1 MDSGFSGL
9 AKNSQ
14 FFVRIGFGLIGFW
27 FSLDG
32 FQMVFQDWFGFLRIW
47 WFFKALVFY
56 RIWIWFGYLL
66 DV

>member
-14 FFVRIGFGLIGFW
+14 FFVRIGFLIGFW

-32 FQMVFQDWFGFLRIW
+32 FQMVFLGSG
-47 WFFKALVFY
+47 WFFQVLVFLGCGSGSD
-56 RIWIWFGYLL
+56 I
-66 DV
+66 

>member
-14 FFVRIGFGLIGFW
+14 FFVRIGFLIGFW

-32 FQMVFQDWFGFLRIW
+32 FQMVFQDRLVFLGFGFR
-47 WFFKALVFY
+47 
-56 RIWIWFGYLL
+56 RMWIWFGYLIGCVKKIEV
-66 DV
+66 D